1 MSPNPRRS
9 GISGYYHLI
18 IRGNGKQILFECDR
32 DRMKFL
38 SSLQKYSDETGVTIA
53 AYCLMDNHVHILAH
67 HVRDQIPVFMKKIE
81 VSYVKYYNQKYERT
95 GHLFENRYFS
105 EPVDSEKYLLTVF
118 RYILCNPLKT
128 GCPSVLSYPWSSCP
142 LYDDPDTFVDTSIF
156 HALLGSRENY
166 HNFILSGCTEE
177 TFAEGHLRYENRKHD
192 DEWALDVI
200 RFFFEAKS
208 GTEIKSYPRQKRDQA
223 IALLLRE
230 GLSYRQIE
238 RLTGISRSVIRA
250 AVS

>member
-1 MSPNPRRS
+1 MSQNTRLPS
-9 GISGYYHLI
+9 ISGYYHLI

-38 SSLQKYSDETGVTIA
+38 SSLRKYSDETGVTVA
-53 AYCLMDNHVHILAH
+53 AYCLMENHVHILAH
-67 HVRDQIPVFMKKIE
+67 HAEDQIPIFMKKIE
-81 VSYVKYYNQKYERT
+81 VSYAKYYNLKYERT

-105 EPVDSEKYLLTVF
+105 EPVDTEKYLLSVF

-128 GCPSVLSYPWSSCP
+128 GCTSILEYPWSSCT
-142 LYDDPDTFVDTSIF
+142 LYDDPETFVDTSVF
-156 HALLGSRENY
+156 HKLLGSRDNY
-166 HNFILSGCTEE
+166 RNFILSGCSKDI
-177 TFAEGHLRYENRKHD
+177 FKEGDLRYEDRKHD
-192 DEWALDVI
+192 DEWALDMI
-200 RFFFEAKS
+200 HFLFGIQS
-208 GTEIKSYPRQKRDQA
+208 GSEIKSYSRQQRDQA
-223 IALLLRE
+223 IAMLLQE